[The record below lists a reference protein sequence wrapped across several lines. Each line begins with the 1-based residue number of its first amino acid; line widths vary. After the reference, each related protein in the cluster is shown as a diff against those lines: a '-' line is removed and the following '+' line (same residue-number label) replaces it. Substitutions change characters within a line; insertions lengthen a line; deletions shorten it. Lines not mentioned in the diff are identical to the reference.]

1 MSDAADD
8 VVRRDRVRLGFAAA
22 LALLCAG
29 MAIALA
35 GVVVPGLF
43 LPGVIVLDLGFVA
56 LAAAAVLQL
65 RTGTP
70 PGTRSAAARPRND

>member
-1 MSDAADD
+1 VSGAADD
-8 VVRRDRVRLGFAAA
+8 VVRRDPVRLGFAAG

-29 MAIALA
+29 MAIAIA

-43 LPGVIVLDLGFVA
+43 LPGVIVLDLGFAA

-65 RTGTP
+65 R
-70 PGTRSAAARPRND
+70 AAAPDGTHAPARTRTD